1 VDDTVDDS
9 PTYGFIGLGN
19 IGGPMARR
27 LTDWSGGLVVR
38 DLDPDRVAPLVAD
51 GAVAVDSVAE
61 LGERCDAVSVMVLD
75 DAQVR
80 DVVDELLTTMRTGGV
95 VAVHSTIEAATAVEL
110 ADRAAGCG
118 VRLLDAPVSGGF
130 IGAAEGRLAVL
141 VGGDE
146 AALDLVRA
154 PWAHFADL
162 VVRFGPVGAG
172 TQAKLARNLLHF
184 TAFTAAAEAQTL
196 AAAAGVDLAALAR
209 VVRHSDAVTGGPGS
223 IMLRTSTEPLRPGD
237 DWYDTMRHV
246 RSLGEKDLDLALG
259 LAREL
264 GVDLPL
270 ASLARVHLAEGLGV
284 PER

>member
-1 VDDTVDDS
+1 MDAPVDDS

-27 LTDWSGGLVVR
+27 LTEWPGGLVVR
-38 DLDPDRVAPLVAD
+38 DLDPDRVAPLVAE

-61 LGERCDAVSVMVLD
+61 VGERSDAVSIMVLD

-80 DVVDELLTTMRTGGV
+80 QVVDELLTTMRTGGV
-95 VAVHSTIEAATAVEL
+95 IAVHSTIEAATAEEL
-110 ADRAAGCG
+110 AQRSGAAG

-130 IGAAEGRLAVL
+130 IGAADGRLAVL

-154 PWAHFADL
+154 PWACFADL

-172 TQAKLARNLLHF
+172 TRAKLARNLLHF

-196 AAAAGVDLAALAR
+196 AAAAGVDLAALGR

-246 RSLGEKDLDLALG
+246 RSLGEKDLDLALA
-259 LAREL
+259 LARDL

-270 ASLARVHLAEGLGV
+270 AALARTHLAAGLGV
-284 PER
+284 PED